1 MTDTTETAASA
12 ASAASAA
19 PATPTVTADGSPA
32 GSPARTPRAADRR
45 RKLPYTLVL
54 TGLGALVA
62 VAATFGIAAG
72 SVSIPA
78 GEVWDIL
85 LRQVHPA
92 LAEPTWPPVRE
103 TIVIEVR
110 LPRVVLCA
118 VVGAGLS
125 VAGMALQALVRN
137 PLADPMLL
145 GVSSGA
151 SVGAVLVL
159 VFHVTL
165 FGAFSLPLAAFC
177 GALAALVAVY
187 FLARSG
193 GRMTTLRLVLAG
205 VATAEVLSAVT
216 SFLVVTSNDPHKT
229 QSALRWML
237 GGLAGTTWTM
247 VWIPAG
253 AVLLGTAVLLG
264 VCRPLNLL
272 LAGEEAAAALGLDV
286 HRFRAALFT
295 LVALMIG
302 TIVAVSGQIG
312 FVGLIL
318 PHVVRLL
325 VGADHRRALPAAA
338 LLGAAFL
345 IAADLAARTLMSP
358 EEIPVGILTA
368 LTGGPFFLWLMRR
381 RTR

>member
-1 MTDTTETAASA
+1 MTGLTEATGEVTGRAGPEAARHHGI
-12 ASAASAA
+12 
-19 PATPTVTADGSPA
+19 PY
-32 GSPARTPRAADRR
+32 
-45 RKLPYTLVL
+45 LPVLVL
-54 TGLGALVA
+54 LGALVL
-62 VAATFGIAAG
+62 VAATAGIAAG
-72 SVSIPA
+72 SIRIPA
-78 GEVWDIL
+78 DQVWGIL
-85 LRQVHPA
+85 LHRLHPA
-92 LAEPTWPPVRE
+92 LAEPTWSPVRE
-103 TIVIEVR
+103 TIVIDVR
-110 LPRVVLCA
+110 LPRVLLCG
-118 VVGAGLS
+118 VVGAGLA
-125 VAGMALQALVRN
+125 VCGMALQALVRN

-151 SVGAVLVL
+151 TVGAVLVV
-159 VFHVTL
+159 VFNLTL
-165 FGAFSLPLAAFC
+165 FGMFSLPLAAFC

-193 GRMTTLRLVLAG
+193 GRMTTVRLVLAG
-205 VATAEVLSAVT
+205 VAMAEVLSAVA
-216 SFLVVTSNDPHKT
+216 SFLVVTSDDPHKT
-229 QSALRWML
+229 QAALRWML
-237 GGLAGTTWTM
+237 GGLAGTTWTV
-247 VWIPAG
+247 VWIPAA

-302 TIVAVSGQIG
+302 TIVAVSGSIG
-312 FVGLIL
+312 FVGLIM

-345 IAADLAARTLMSP
+345 ITADLAARTLITP

-368 LTGGPFFLWLMRR
+368 LVGGPFFLWLMRR
-381 RTR
+381 KAAR

>member
-1 MTDTTETAASA
+1 MEAAGGES
-12 ASAASAA
+12 
-19 PATPTVTADGSPA
+19 G
-32 GSPARTPRAADRR
+32 PARAVAGRR
-45 RKLPYTLVL
+45 RFPYFLVL
-54 TGLGALVA
+54 VGLGALVA
-62 VAATFGIAAG
+62 VAATFAIAAG
-72 SVSIPA
+72 AVTVPA
-78 GEVWDIL
+78 GQVWGIL
-85 LRQVHPA
+85 LHQVHPG
-92 LAEPTWPPVRE
+92 LVEPTWPPVRE
-103 TIVIEVR
+103 TIVIDVR
-110 LPRVVLCA
+110 LPRVLLCA

-159 VFHVTL
+159 VFNVTL
-165 FGAFSLPLAAFC
+165 FGVFSLPLAAFC

-193 GRMTTLRLVLAG
+193 GRMTTVRLVLAG
-205 VATAEVLSAVT
+205 VATAEVLSAVA

-264 VCRPLNLL
+264 VSRPLNLL

-286 HRFRAALFT
+286 HRFRTALFT
-295 LVALMIG
+295 LIALMIG

-368 LTGGPFFLWLMRR
+368 LVGGPFFLWLMRR
-381 RTR
+381 KAR

>member
-1 MTDTTETAASA
+1 MEASGAVTAPASAGRTGFRRRGIPYGVVLVVLALLVTAAATAGIGIGSITV
-12 ASAASAA
+12 
-19 PATPTVTADGSPA
+19 PA
-32 GSPARTPRAADRR
+32 
-45 RKLPYTLVL
+45 
-54 TGLGALVA
+54 
-62 VAATFGIAAG
+62 
-72 SVSIPA
+72 
-78 GEVWDIL
+78 EQVWSIL
-85 LRQVHPA
+85 LHRIHPG
-92 LAEPTWPPVRE
+92 LAEQTWTPVRE
-103 TIVIEVR
+103 TIVVDVR
-110 LPRVVLCA
+110 LPRVLLA
-118 VVGAGLS
+118 GVVGAGLS
-125 VAGMALQALVRN
+125 VSGMALQALVRN

-151 SVGAVLVL
+151 SVGAVVVL
-159 VFHVTL
+159 VFNVTL
-165 FGAFSLPLAAFC
+165 FGMFSVPVAAFG

-193 GRMTTLRLVLAG
+193 GRMTTVRLVLAG
-205 VATAEVLSAVT
+205 VATAEVLSAVA
-216 SFLVVTSNDPHKT
+216 SFLVVTSSEPQKT

-237 GGLAGTTWTM
+237 GGLAGTTWTT
-247 VWIPAG
+247 VWIPVA
-253 AVLLGTAVLLG
+253 AVLLGTTVLLG

-272 LAGEEAAAALGLDV
+272 LAGEEAAASLGLDV
-286 HRFRAALFT
+286 HRFRGALFV

-345 IAADLAARTLMSP
+345 MAADLAARTFMSP

-368 LTGGPFFLWLMRR
+368 LVGGPFFLWLMRR
-381 RTR
+381 RAR

>member
-1 MTDTTETAASA
+1 VTGTTDVTEAVGRQPVAE
-12 ASAASAA
+12 A
-19 PATPTVTADGSPA
+19 PAARRPAIPYAVVLALLAVLLAVVATA
-32 GSPARTPRAADRR
+32 
-45 RKLPYTLVL
+45 
-54 TGLGALVA
+54 
-62 VAATFGIAAG
+62 GIAAG
-72 SVSIPA
+72 SINVPA
-78 GEVWDIL
+78 DQVWGIL
-85 LRQVHPA
+85 LHRLHPA
-92 LAEPTWPPVRE
+92 LAEPTWTPVRE
-103 TIVIEVR
+103 TIVVDLR
-110 LPRVVLCA
+110 LPRVLVCA

-125 VAGMALQALVRN
+125 VSGMALQALVRN

-151 SVGAVLVL
+151 TVGAVLVL

-165 FGAFSLPLAAFC
+165 FGMFSLPVAAFC
-177 GALAALVAVY
+177 GALTALVAVY

-193 GRMTTLRLVLAG
+193 GRMTTVRLVLAG
-205 VATAEVLSAVT
+205 VAMAEVLSAVA

-229 QSALRWML
+229 QAALRWML
-237 GGLAGTTWTM
+237 GGLAGTTWTV
-247 VWIPAG
+247 VWIPVG
-253 AVLLGTAVLLG
+253 AVLLGTAILLG

-312 FVGLIL
+312 FVGLIM

-368 LTGGPFFLWLMRR
+368 LVGGPFFLWLMRR
-381 RTR
+381 RAQ